1 MFYVNISFPLPE
13 IRLSVVDW
21 NGDEFLDLRSNQLP
35 SLEEWSRIEIGH
47 VEEGG
52 NYFLSLSVGGKEVG
66 RKDFELGRNLTDV
79 KIYNGWASQLG
90 FIRGLLVFDKQ

>member
-1 MFYVNISFPLPE
+1 MNGYMI
-13 IRLSVVDW
+13 VDL
-21 NGDEFLDLRSNQLP
+21 ESNQVPKLD
-35 SLEEWSRIEIGH
+35 EWSRIEISQLE
-47 VEEGG
+47 EEGG